1 MVLGNRW
8 LAGLRAALVLAFLV
22 TFGLLAPQALAQE
35 KRVALVLA
43 NAAYQNTPRLLNP
56 VRDGQAIANKLR
68 ELNFDVITGFDLTT
82 AESEKLVASF
92 GKALQGA
99 SVGLF
104 YYAGHALQL
113 DGENY
118 LLPVNAA
125 VEDEASLDFEAIRL
139 EVVLRQMSREA
150 ATRLIFI
157 DAALADPLADKL
169 KASGGNS
176 LLGLAEPK
184 APEGGNGA
192 LIAMATAPNQVV
204 DEIVDIHSP
213 FSGALLAHLGAANAT
228 MAEVMADV
236 ESDVAQA
243 TSDKQKPWV
252 SNTLAKDVVL
262 RAVDMNAPLIV
273 GGAEEGAGGGAA
285 AAGGQQQPAGGQ
297 QAAVAPAAPA
307 GGKDQAAIEALRAQ
321 IPKLATDDPIFFDIP
336 VQFGDPAIDGKS
348 ISMLIQGKPLFSP
361 VEGLE
366 HKVWDNH
373 CSACHQWT
381 KERLCEQAKVYAA
394 TDVAVLRL
402 QHPLGTRF
410 KVALGRWAKNDCQ

>member
-8 LAGLRAALVLAFLV
+8 LAASHAAFLLAFLV
-22 TFGLLAPQALAQE
+22 AFGLSSPQAFAQD

-56 VRDGQAIANKLR
+56 VRDGEAIAAKLR
-68 ELNFDVITGFDLTT
+68 ELNFDVISGFDLTT
-82 AESEKLVASF
+82 SESEALVARF
-92 GKALQGA
+92 GKELKGA

-139 EVVLRQMSREA
+139 EVILRQMSREA
-150 ATRLIFI
+150 GTRLVFL
-157 DAALADPLADKL
+157 DAALANPLADRL
-169 KASGGNS
+169 SGSGGNA
-176 LLGLAEPK
+176 LLGLAEPR
-184 APEGGNGA
+184 APQGGNGS
-192 LIAMATAPNQVV
+192 LIAMASAPNQTMDEVV
-204 DEIVDIHSP
+204 GTHSP
-213 FSGALLAHLGAANAT
+213 FSGALLAHLGTANAK
-228 MAEVMADV
+228 MADV
-236 ESDVAQA
+236 MAAVERDVTQA
-243 TSDKQKPWV
+243 TAGKQKPWV
-252 SNTLAKDVVL
+252 ANTLADDVVL

-273 GGAEEGAGGGAA
+273 GGADEAAGGGAA
-285 AAGGQQQPAGGQ
+285 PATSGQQQ
-297 QAAVAPAAPA
+297 AAAAPA
-307 GGKDQAAIEALRAQ
+307 GGQDQAAIDALRAQ
-321 IPKLATDDPIFFDIP
+321 IPALASDGPIFFDIP

-348 ISMLIQGKPLFSP
+348 IAMLIQGKPLFSP

-366 HKVWDNH
+366 HSVWDTH

-381 KERLCEQAKVYAA
+381 KDRLCEQAKVYAA
-394 TDVAVLRL
+394 NDVAVLRL